1 MTFENSGTRIRQ
13 ECDSNFRAP
22 TILTSP
28 NHPQGYDRNSN
39 CRYCVKSQALGMSY
53 LILEIMLKLY
63 SVFFLGN
70 FVSLEISNLKLDAR
84 RNCYPGKDYMIIE
97 NVDGTPISSPICTLI
112 RRNPIRAMAQN
123 ALCVKLGL
131 LKVHFLFL
139 SVDVSLTLSLPTKL

>member
-1 MTFENSGTRIRQ
+1 
-13 ECDSNFRAP
+13 
-22 TILTSP
+22 
-28 NHPQGYDRNSN
+28 
-39 CRYCVKSQALGMSY
+39 MSY